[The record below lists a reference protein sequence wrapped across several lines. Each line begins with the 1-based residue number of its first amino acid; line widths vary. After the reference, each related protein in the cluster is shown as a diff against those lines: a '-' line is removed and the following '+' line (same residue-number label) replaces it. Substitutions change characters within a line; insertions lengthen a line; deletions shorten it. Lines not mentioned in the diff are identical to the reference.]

1 MSIKDIYEI
10 ANKVEGAKL
19 AFTRIANTAFQMNY
33 LRKSLFPSIG
43 AYSNLLPKFN
53 IIKNIATP
61 SILQI
66 AQQQQSLINQIAPQI
81 KLFSEQQKMLNS
93 ITPQIAL
100 VSEAMQP
107 YLVMRELMQKYDFVA
122 INRRWAEISEVLA
135 RERVDSIL
143 LSDYWLIMDDNLF
156 EELKSNC
163 YNKKFNPNKHIVR
176 YYSNHKF
183 ANIEKVLK
191 QIKQVNC
198 LCNKRID
205 ILEDCY
211 TAMKQL
217 SCKVACNTI
226 IPTLSAQADGILNEI
241 IKLIP
246 KEILDQILEESQKT
260 KNSTATIILAY
271 LETLMVHGGTIEKFK
286 VVIKEKAFG
295 KTKKNAKYQK
305 SRNSVLHG
313 SCSYGSKENLVRAW
327 LEIAFLM
334 KIYYLILLE
343 QHKQAA

>member
-1 MSIKDIYEI
+1 MSIKNVYEI
-10 ANKVEGAKL
+10 ANKVEEAKS
-19 AFTRIANTAFQMNY
+19 AFAKMSNAALRMSY
-33 LRKSLFPSIG
+33 LNKSLFPSIG
-43 AYSNLLPKFN
+43 EYSNLLPQFN
-53 IIKNIATP
+53 IIKDIATP
-61 SILQI
+61 RILQI
-66 AQQQQSLINQIAPQI
+66 AQQQQNLINQIAPQI
-81 KLFSEQQKMLNS
+81 KLFSEQQKMFNL

-107 YLVMRELMQKYDFVA
+107 YLAMREFIQKYDFGA
-122 INRRWAEISEVLA
+122 INRRWAEISEVLVKT
-135 RERVDSIL
+135 RLNSIL
-143 LSDYWLIMDDNLF
+143 LADYWLIMDDNLF
-156 EELKSNC
+156 EELKNN
-163 YNKKFNPNKHIVR
+163 YFDKKFNPNKHIVR

-198 LCNKRID
+198 LCDERID

-286 VVIKEKAFG
+286 VVIKEKVFG

-343 QHKQAA
+343 QQKQAA